1 VPLARWGCGQTG
13 VSIRSGNYG
22 QTIGMV
28 KRSASPP
35 SWSLLVLRLMTSRR
49 AIGAILLLLL
59 AACSVETPTLEDLP
73 PGLMGTVTDSV
84 SGRRVSEARVTVQNK
99 SATTDSNGLYSI
111 GNLQAGTSLVRVTHP
126 SYRDAERQVRIN
138 ALLSPGD
145 FVLEPR

>member
-1 VPLARWGCGQTG
+1 
-13 VSIRSGNYG
+13 
-22 QTIGMV
+22 
-28 KRSASPP
+28 
-35 SWSLLVLRLMTSRR
+35 MTSRC

-138 ALLSPGD
+138 ALVSPGD
-145 FVLEPR
+145 VVLEPR